1 MMKLKDCN
9 MYNITKRLS
18 FLLLFFWLSLP
29 CFAQFSITGKVLS
42 KTDNSSITNAEVFL
56 TTLGISTKTDASGN
70 FSFNNL
76 SEGSYTIAVFSF
88 EYEVIEKVISISEN
102 TTVVFELPLLA
113 AQLSEVVI
121 TKRKEKIF
129 ALKQLRQVEGTA
141 VYAGKKSEVV
151 VVDNLVA
158 NLAVNAPRQVY
169 SQVVGLNIYENGDA
183 GLQLNIGGRGLDPNR
198 SANFNIR
205 QNNYDISA
213 DVLGY
218 PESYYTPP
226 AEALQ
231 EIQIVRGA
239 ASLQYGTQFGGLI
252 NFKMKRPNPTKKI
265 EWTSRQTLGSYNLI
279 TSFNSLSGTVGD
291 FSYYTYFNYKEGD
304 GWRDNSNFSARNYFA
319 HVGYQLSSNTKIE
332 GELTLFNYLAQQ
344 AGGLTDV
351 QFNENPSF
359 TNRDRN
365 WFDIDWKVYSLRLEH
380 KFSSK
385 TNASFQVF
393 GLDATRSAV
402 GFRQNRVSQPD
413 DNGARE
419 LLVDNFSNW
428 GLEGRV
434 LTRYNLFNDESIL
447 LLGSKYYNAE
457 NDQRQGPGSDG
468 VGPDFT
474 FQDEEFPNFER
485 QASFTF
491 PNKNL
496 AFFAEN
502 VFNISNKF
510 SVTPGIRWEKIKTES
525 EGFFKNI
532 VLDLAGNVILNE
544 EIPDNRTFDRD
555 FFLLGL
561 GTTYKVNKSLEV
573 YANLSQNYRSVTFN
587 DIRIVNPSFVIDE
600 NIKDEEGFTMDFGT
614 RGTLNGLLSYDVSVF
629 GLRYDDRLGEVL
641 FEDTDGSIKRKR
653 GNIGDAF
660 IYGLEFFADWNI
672 QKIFFKNSTA
682 TRTNFFTNLA
692 LTNSEYLASEESNV
706 VGNKVEFIPTINL
719 KTGATF
725 GFKNWLA
732 SLQYSYIGE
741 QFTDATNAPQD
752 VNDNQRGI
760 EGSIPAYGVLD
771 FSTSYTYK
779 KWKLEAGVSNLFDES
794 YFTRRATGYPGP
806 GIIPAEPITFY
817 TTLQFKL

>member
-1 MMKLKDCN
+1 MNYTK
-9 MYNITKRLS
+9 KRLF
-18 FLLLFFWLSLP
+18 FLLLFFCFYVSS
-29 CFAQFSITGKVLS
+29 FAQFSITGKVLS
-42 KTDNSSITNAEVFL
+42 ETDKTPVEGAEVYL
-56 TTLGISTKTDASGN
+56 TSIGITTKTDASGN

-76 SEGSYTIAVFSF
+76 SNGDYNIAVFSF
-88 EYEVIEKVISISEN
+88 EFEVVEKVISVSKN

-252 NFKMKRPNPTKKI
+252 NFKMKRPNPSKKI
-265 EWTSRQTLGSYNLI
+265 EWVSRQTVGSYNLL
-279 TSFNSLSGTVGD
+279 TSFNSLSGKVGD
-291 FSYYTYFNYKEGD
+291 ISYYTYFNYKEGD

-319 HVGYQLSSNTKIE
+319 HVGYQLSNNTKIE

-351 QFNENPSF
+351 QFNEDPSF
-359 TNRDRN
+359 TNRERN
-365 WFDIDWKVYSLRLEH
+365 WFDIDWKVYSLRLDH
-380 KFSSK
+380 TFSPK
-385 TNASFQVF
+385 TNASLQFF

-413 DNGARE
+413 DNGPRE

-434 LTRYNLFNDESIL
+434 LTRYNIFNNESIL

-457 NDQRQGPGSDG
+457 NNQRQGPGSDG
-468 VGPDFT
+468 IGPDFT
-474 FQDEEFPNFER
+474 FQEEAFPNFER

-491 PNKNL
+491 PNTNL

-510 SVTPGIRWEKIKTES
+510 SVTPGIRWETISTKS
-525 EGFFKNI
+525 EGSFKNI
-532 VLDLAGNVILNE
+532 VVDLAGNVILNE
-544 EIPDNRTFDRD
+544 EIPDNRTFNRN

-561 GTTYKVNKSLEV
+561 GTTYKVNKSLEL
-573 YANLSQNYRSVTFN
+573 YANVSQNYRSVTFN

-600 NIKDEEGFTMDFGT
+600 NIKDEEGYTMDIGT
-614 RGTLNGLLSYDVSVF
+614 RGTINRLVSYDVSVF

-660 IYGLEFFADWNI
+660 IYGLEFFVDWNI
-672 QKIFFKNSTA
+672 QKTFFSNSTNK
-682 TRTNFFTNLA
+682 RFNVFTNLA
-692 LTNSEYLASEESNV
+692 ITDSEYLASEESNV
-706 VGNKVEFIPTINL
+706 VGNKVEFIPTVNL

-725 GFKNWLA
+725 GYKNWLA
-732 SLQYSYIGE
+732 SLQYSYVGE

-779 KWKLEAGVSNLFDES
+779 KWKLEAGISNLLNES

-806 GIIPAEPITFY
+806 GIIPAEPITLY